1 MKITNKVANANV
13 NIPEVWKIGA
23 ENAMPEPDRI
33 IEVCG
38 VRVAFY
44 VDADENTVSPV
55 YNNANLTAEDIEEIE
70 ARGWHEDCS
79 PPPPPWGGEGGIPL
93 GYPIVPAPR
102 ARCQGNFLEIFS
114 FDFS

>member
-1 MKITNKVANANV
+1 MKITNKIANANV

-44 VDADENTVSPV
+44 VDAYENTVSPV
-55 YNNANLTAEDIEEIE
+55 YNNANLSAEDIEEIE
-70 ARGWHEDCS
+70 AEIDHLAPKLLEDAIEAA
-79 PPPPPWGGEGGIPL
+79 W
-93 GYPIVPAPR
+93 
-102 ARCQGNFLEIFS
+102 
-114 FDFS
+114 